1 MSLRARLAAFIAV
14 TVGVAVATVAFV
26 AYGFAAGEAR
36 SEVDEFLRGRGPGV
50 GIVGAFELEE
60 FRGRPGRNP
69 DNSSSI
75 FGPLDDVV
83 RDDAVAQFFDSS
95 GTIVTLG
102 VNEVLLPIEDTD
114 LEIAGAG
121 GDDYFRD
128 ELIDGVH
135 YRMLTRP
142 LFAGLA
148 IQVGRDV
155 TATDGLL
162 AALRLRL
169 SLLGA
174 GGVAIAA
181 AAAWFVSRRGL
192 RPVATLTEAAE
203 HVAATKELEARI
215 PVERGDELGRLAG
228 AFNGMLAALEEART
242 SQQRLV
248 TDASHELR
256 TPLTSLRTNIELLE
270 RGAVTGSEHVELVA
284 DLASEI
290 TELSHLVAEVVDL
303 ATIGRDEEPMRNVDL
318 KTIVEQAVQRIRRR
332 TDLEVSSQLEPTPIE
347 GRQNSLL
354 RAVTNLLDNAS
365 KWGGDGERIEVN
377 LTRHRL
383 EVRDHGPGIPA
394 DDLDHVFE
402 RFFRSTQARSM
413 PGSGLGLSIVSAV
426 VDDHGGEVF
435 VDNHSGGGVVVGFT
449 LPRPA

>member
-1 MSLRARLAAFIAV
+1 
-14 TVGVAVATVAFV
+14 
-26 AYGFAAGEAR
+26 
-36 SEVDEFLRGRGPGV
+36 
-50 GIVGAFELEE
+50 
-60 FRGRPGRNP
+60 
-69 DNSSSI
+69 
-75 FGPLDDVV
+75 
-83 RDDAVAQFFDSS
+83 
-95 GTIVTLG
+95 
-102 VNEVLLPIEDTD
+102 
-114 LEIAGAG
+114 
-121 GDDYFRD
+121 
-128 ELIDGVH
+128 
-135 YRMLTRP
+135 
-142 LFAGLA
+142 
-148 IQVGRDV
+148 
-155 TATDGLL
+155 
-162 AALRLRL
+162 
-169 SLLGA
+169 
-174 GGVAIAA
+174 VAIAA

-332 TDLEVSSQLEPTPIE
+332 TDLEVISQPEPTPIE